1 MLYLQH
7 IKTSQR
13 RGIDKWLLWSVIV
26 PLFSH
31 SPFPDYYVAF
41 WQRIWMV
48 KLETATGDR
57 GVVSANLVSVM
68 ILPCAKKVCRQRGI
82 LGGLC
87 MHFAA

>member
-13 RGIDKWLLWSVIV
+13 QGIDKLLLWSVIV
-26 PLFSH
+26 PLLSH
-31 SPFPDYYVAF
+31 SPFLDHYVAF

-48 KLETATGDR
+48 ELGTAIGDR
-57 GVVSANLVSVM
+57 GAASASLVSVM
-68 ILPCAKKVCRQRGI
+68 IPPCAEEICRQRGI
-82 LGGLC
+82 LGDLC